1 MFTGARM
8 SELWLRS
15 GSGSLRSLRAGLP
28 AHPEP
33 RGAPAALPA
42 ARPPGSQPPGFEG
55 RGARATPPPRGHPH
69 PAELL
74 TLLLSRCPQL
84 RSDRGGLDAPP
95 PRFLPRQFC
104 PGRAAAPDRTPF
116 LPSFILFRQLA
127 FLERLRRAPH
137 EASPTFRV
145 QAPGPP
151 GSSGKIPPSARSASL
166 LRPTLLS
173 LMSGFTPSLAV
184 NCSLVISPVKGQS
197 VAASGDH
204 FVTEIKGQSESGV
217 RGQSVARI
225 GVLASPWQG
234 LEIVWVEVAS
244 GQSTAWLNRQ
254 YSSIS
259 GQSQ

>member
-1 MFTGARM
+1 MFAGARM

-42 ARPPGSQPPGFEG
+42 ARPPGSQPPGFER
-55 RGARATPPPRGHPH
+55 RGARATP
-69 PAELL
+69 
-74 TLLLSRCPQL
+74 LS
-84 RSDRGGLDAPP
+84 GPP
-95 PRFLPRQFC
+95 PPSRAADPTALSLPPAALGPRRPRRAPTPLPARQFC
-104 PGRAAAPDRTPF
+104 PGRAAALDRTPF

-184 NCSLVISPVKGQS
+184 NCSLVILLLRVSQ
-197 VAASGDH
+197 
-204 FVTEIKGQSESGV
+204 
-217 RGQSVARI
+217 
-225 GVLASPWQG
+225 WQ
-234 LEIVWVEVAS
+234 
-244 GQSTAWLNRQ
+244 RQ
-254 YSSIS
+254 GITL
-259 GQSQ
+259 